1 MPLTIEYRPFTVPT
15 ASPVGV
21 CVSVAGVVV
30 DDAAPAWSV
39 TLRRSAP
46 SLRARL
52 SRPRRLRSSALA
64 ATAALAIIGPL
75 GWDGTALRPSA
86 AQATA
91 PRLQPFESAGE
102 NFPGSAFY
110 YLASDSGVVH
120 ANRSGRP
127 LADIGNIPA
136 PLDARLG
143 DAIARPTLLAGSPQ
157 DRSRALHCLSTA
169 IYYEAASE
177 PDAGQRAVAQV
188 VLNRVAH
195 PQWPNTVCGVVF
207 QGSERP
213 GCQFSFACD
222 GSMARVPVRM
232 WWDRAQR
239 VAERALAGE
248 VYAPVGLATYYHTGA
263 VNPVWAARQTF
274 IGAIGAHLFYRPPG
288 GAGNAGAFTDRYWGG
303 EPVPAPRPRLVAPL
317 APQSDPL
324 AVAQSWASGRGP
336 AAIAP
341 AFAAMPSAEP
351 QTRKDFLPGP
361 GDALP
366 TSGQI
371 RAEYRDS
378 GRWIASP
385 KG

>member
-1 MPLTIEYRPFTVPT
+1 MPLVIEYRPFALPDTPT
-15 ASPVGV
+15 
-21 CVSVAGVVV
+21 GVVSEAV
-30 DDAAPAWSV
+30 ATRDIAPEPG
-39 TLRRSAP
+39 RRS
-46 SLRARL
+46 LL
-52 SRPRRLRSSALA
+52 DELIDHRRFRSGALA
-64 ATAALAIIGPL
+64 ATAALAIFGGF
-75 GWDGTALRPSA
+75 GWDGASLRPPA
-86 AQATA
+86 AQAT
-91 PRLQPFESAGE
+91 PSRLQPFETAGE

-110 YLASDSGVVH
+110 YLDSDSGVV
-120 ANRSGRP
+120 APGQTASSTRAER
-127 LADIGNIPA
+127 PA

-143 DAIARPTLLAGSPQ
+143 DAIARPTFLAGTAQ
-157 DRSRALHCLSTA
+157 DQSRALHCLTTA

-195 PQWPNTVCGVVF
+195 PLWPNSVCGVVY

-222 GSMARVPVRM
+222 GSMARTPVRM
-232 WWDRAQR
+232 WWDRARR
-239 VAERALAGE
+239 VATRALAGD

-288 GAGNAGAFTDRYWGG
+288 GSGSEAAFTDRYWGG
-303 EPVPAPRPRLVAPL
+303 EPTPAPRSRLSPPPL
-317 APQSDPL
+317 LQADPL
-324 AVAQSWASGRGP
+324 AVAQSWAAAQSAAAMAPPRP
-336 AAIAP
+336 AMPVAESRPVP
-341 AFAAMPSAEP
+341 AFTPAP
-351 QTRKDFLPGP
+351 T
-361 GDALP
+361 DAFP
-366 TSGQI
+366 ASGQI

>member
-1 MPLTIEYRPFTVPT
+1 MPLDIEYRPFALPDVPT
-15 ASPVGV
+15 GAASAIA
-21 CVSVAGVVV
+21 SSIVAVPE
-30 DDAAPAWSV
+30 AAKPS
-39 TLRRSAP
+39 TFTRMSGHRRV
-46 SLRARL
+46 RAG
-52 SRPRRLRSSALA
+52 ALA
-64 ATAALAIIGPL
+64 ATAGLAIFGGF
-75 GWDGTALRPSA
+75 GWDGGSLRPSA
-86 AQATA
+86 AQAT
-91 PRLQPFESAGE
+91 PSPLQPFETAGE

-110 YLASDSGVVH
+110 YLDSDSGVVT
-120 ANRSGRP
+120 AGKSAVPAER
-127 LADIGNIPA
+127 AA

-143 DAIARPTLLAGSPQ
+143 EAIARPTYLAGTAQ
-157 DRSRALHCLSTA
+157 DQARALQCLTTA

-195 PQWPNTVCGVVF
+195 PLWPNSVCGVVY

-222 GSMARVPVRM
+222 GSMARTPVAM
-232 WWDRAQR
+232 WWDRARR
-239 VAERALAGE
+239 VAERALAGD

-288 GAGNAGAFTDRYWGG
+288 GGGTATAFTDRYWGG
-303 EPVPAPRPRLVAPL
+303 EPTPAPRSRLSQPPL
-317 APQSDPL
+317 LQADPL
-324 AVAQSWASGRGP
+324 AVAQSWAATQTIAAVP
-336 AAIAP
+336 APRSASPIAESRPLP
-341 AFAAMPSAEP
+341 AFTPA
-351 QTRKDFLPGP
+351 P

-366 TSGQI
+366 GSGQI

>member
-1 MPLTIEYRPFTVPT
+1 MPLVIEYRPFALPDATPAVASAAVAVPVT
-15 ASPVGV
+15 ASTNVR
-21 CVSVAGVVV
+21 
-30 DDAAPAWSV
+30 AA
-39 TLRRSAP
+39 RF
-46 SLRARL
+46 ARL
-52 SRPRRLRSSALA
+52 FGQRRVRAGALA
-64 ATAALAIIGPL
+64 ATAALAVFGGF
-75 GWDGTALRPSA
+75 GWDGASLRPSA

-91 PRLQPFESAGE
+91 PRLQPFEQAGE

-110 YLASDSGVVH
+110 YLDSDSGVV
-120 ANRSGRP
+120 G
-127 LADIGNIPA
+127 ADREPVAAASASDRPA

-143 DAIARPTLLAGSPQ
+143 DAIARPTFLAGTAQ
-157 DRSRALHCLSTA
+157 DHSRALQCLTTA

-195 PQWPNTVCGVVF
+195 PIWPNSVCGVVF

-222 GSMARVPVRM
+222 GSMARAPVRM
-232 WWDRAQR
+232 WWDRARR

-274 IGAIGAHLFYRPPG
+274 VGAIGAHLFYRPPG
-288 GAGNAGAFTDRYWGG
+288 GMGTAPAFIDRYFGG
-303 EPVPAPRPRLVAPL
+303 EPLPAPHLRLTTPPLLPAGPL
-317 APQSDPL
+317 ADPL
-324 AVAQSWASGRGP
+324 AVAQSWAVAQAPTGRSALPPGGSKP
-336 AAIAP
+336 LP
-341 AFAAMPSAEP
+341 AFTPSP
-351 QTRKDFLPGP
+351 S
-361 GDALP
+361 DALP
-366 TSGQI
+366 ASGQI

>member
-1 MPLTIEYRPFTVPT
+1 M
-15 ASPVGV
+15 SPAAPVT
-21 CVSVAGVVV
+21 
-30 DDAAPAWSV
+30 DDATPAWCA

-46 SLRARL
+46 SLRTRL
-52 SRPRRLRSSALA
+52 ARPRRLRSSALA
-64 ATAALAIIGPL
+64 AIAALAIIGPL
-75 GWDGTALRPSA
+75 GWDGSALRTSA

-91 PRLQPFESAGE
+91 LRLQPFESAGE

-110 YLASDSGVVH
+110 YLESDSGVVP
-120 ANRSGRP
+120 ARRTGSP
-127 LADIGNIPA
+127 LAATREMPA

-143 DAIARPTLLAGSPQ
+143 DAIARPTFLSGSAQ
-157 DRSRALHCLSTA
+157 DRFRALHCLATA

-195 PQWPNTVCGVVF
+195 PQWPNSVCGVVF

-263 VNPVWAARQTF
+263 VNPGWAAHQSF

-288 GAGNAGAFTDRYWGG
+288 GAGLAGAFTDRYWGG
-303 EPVPAPRPRLVAPL
+303 EPTPAPRPRLLAAPSL
-317 APQSDPL
+317 QSDPL
-324 AVAQSWASGRGP
+324 AVAQSWASGRQAGMTPIMP
-336 AAIAP
+336 ALPVATPQAP
-341 AFAAMPSAEP
+341 REYSPAV
-351 QTRKDFLPGP
+351 

-366 TSGQI
+366 ASGQI

>member
-1 MPLTIEYRPFTVPT
+1 MPLVIEYRAFALPDAPTGVESKAASEPLAASKPFP
-15 ASPVGV
+15 ASTFAQLFGH
-21 CVSVAGVVV
+21 
-30 DDAAPAWSV
+30 
-39 TLRRSAP
+39 RRF
-46 SLRARL
+46 RA
-52 SRPRRLRSSALA
+52 SALA
-64 ATAALAIIGPL
+64 ATAALAIFGGF
-75 GWDGTALRPSA
+75 GWDGASLRPAA

-91 PRLQPFESAGE
+91 ARLQPFEQAGE

-110 YLASDSGVVH
+110 YLDSDSGVVA
-120 ANRSGRP
+120 ANRTALSPSHPGER
-127 LADIGNIPA
+127 PA

-143 DAIARPTLLAGSPQ
+143 DAIAGPTFLAGTPQ
-157 DRSRALHCLSTA
+157 DQSRALHCLTTA

-195 PQWPNTVCGVVF
+195 PQWPNSVCGVVF

-232 WWDRAQR
+232 WWDRARR

-288 GAGNAGAFTDRYWGG
+288 GGGTTAAFTDRYWGG
-303 EPVPAPRPRLVAPL
+303 EPTPAPHLRLTAPSL
-317 APQSDPL
+317 LQADPL
-324 AVAQSWASGRGP
+324 AVAQSWAAAQSTATMLP
-336 AAIAP
+336 ARP
-341 AFAAMPSAEP
+341 AMPTTDSRPSPSFTPA
-351 QTRKDFLPGP
+351 P

-366 TSGQI
+366 ASGQV

>member
-1 MPLTIEYRPFTVPT
+1 MPLVIEYRPFALPDAPFGV
-15 ASPVGV
+15 ASEAVAASEA
-21 CVSVAGVVV
+21 VSVSSLARLTGH
-30 DDAAPAWSV
+30 
-39 TLRRSAP
+39 RG
-46 SLRARL
+46 LRAG
-52 SRPRRLRSSALA
+52 ALTA
-64 ATAALAIIGPL
+64 AAALAIFGGF
-75 GWDGTALRPSA
+75 GWDGASLRPA
-86 AQATA
+86 AALASA
-91 PRLQPFESAGE
+91 PRLQPFETAGE

-110 YLASDSGVVH
+110 YLDSDSGVI
-120 ANRSGRP
+120 AAGKAAPART
-127 LADIGNIPA
+127 ADGERPA

-143 DAIARPTLLAGSPQ
+143 DAIARPTYLAGTAQ
-157 DRSRALHCLSTA
+157 DQNRALQCLTTA

-195 PQWPNTVCGVVF
+195 PKWPNSVCGVVF

-222 GSMARVPVRM
+222 GSMARAPVRM
-232 WWDRAQR
+232 WWDRAHR
-239 VAERALAGE
+239 VAGRALAGD

-288 GAGNAGAFTDRYWGG
+288 GGGTATAFTDRYWGG
-303 EPVPAPRPRLVAPL
+303 EPVPAPHSRLSPPPL
-317 APQSDPL
+317 LQADPL
-324 AVAQSWASGRGP
+324 AVAQTWATAQGSISQGMAASVP
-336 AAIAP
+336 ARS
-341 AFAAMPSAEP
+341 AMPSADSRP
-351 QTRKDFLPGP
+351 MPAFTPAP

-366 TSGQI
+366 ASGQI

-385 KG
+385 PG

>member
-1 MPLTIEYRPFTVPT
+1 MPLVIEYRPFALPT
-15 ASPVGV
+15 LFGVASGAVAEPVAEDRI
-21 CVSVAGVVV
+21 S
-30 DDAAPAWSV
+30 SF
-39 TLRRSAP
+39 
-46 SLRARL
+46 ARL
-52 SRPRRLRSSALA
+52 TGHRSFRAGALT
-64 ATAALAIIGPL
+64 ATAALAIFGGF
-75 GWDGTALRPSA
+75 GWDGASLRPA
-86 AQATA
+86 TAQASA
-91 PRLQPFESAGE
+91 PRLQPFETAGE

-110 YLASDSGVVH
+110 YLDSDSGVV
-120 ANRSGRP
+120 AAGKTASARTVDGER
-127 LADIGNIPA
+127 PA

-143 DAIARPTLLAGSPQ
+143 DAIARPTFLAGTAQ
-157 DRSRALHCLSTA
+157 DQSRALQCLTTA

-195 PQWPNTVCGVVF
+195 PLWPNSVCGVVY

-222 GSMARVPVRM
+222 GSMSRAPVRM
-232 WWDRAQR
+232 WWDRAR
-239 VAERALAGE
+239 GVAERALAGD

-288 GAGNAGAFTDRYWGG
+288 GSGGAAAFTDRYWGG
-303 EPVPAPRPRLVAPL
+303 EPAPAPRSRLSPPPL
-317 APQSDPL
+317 LQADPL
-324 AVAQSWASGRGP
+324 AVAQSWAAAQIPVASGP
-336 AAIAP
+336 ARTTMPVADSRLLP
-341 AFAAMPSAEP
+341 AFTPA
-351 QTRKDFLPGP
+351 P

-366 TSGQI
+366 GSGQV
-371 RAEYRDS
+371 RPEYRDS

>member
-1 MPLTIEYRPFTVPT
+1 MPLVIEYRPFALPAAPSGVESKA
-15 ASPVGV
+15 AS
-21 CVSVAGVVV
+21 VSVAASGLLQSSIFARVSGHGRV
-30 DDAAPAWSV
+30 
-39 TLRRSAP
+39 
-46 SLRARL
+46 RAG
-52 SRPRRLRSSALA
+52 ALA
-64 ATAALAIIGPL
+64 AIAALAIFGGF
-75 GWDGTALRPSA
+75 GWDGASLRPAA

-91 PRLQPFESAGE
+91 PRLQPFEQAGE

-110 YLASDSGVVH
+110 YLDSDSGVV
-120 ANRSGRP
+120 A
-127 LADIGNIPA
+127 ADRIARAGTPGLKRPA

-143 DAIARPTLLAGSPQ
+143 DAIARPTFLTGTAQ
-157 DRSRALHCLSTA
+157 DQSRALQCLTTA

-195 PQWPNTVCGVVF
+195 PTWPNSVCGVVY

-222 GSMARVPVRM
+222 GAMARAPVRM
-232 WWDRAQR
+232 WWDRARR

-288 GAGNAGAFTDRYWGG
+288 GGGRAAAFTDRYWGG
-303 EPVPAPRPRLVAPL
+303 EPTPAPHFRLTALPL
-317 APQSDPL
+317 LQTDPL
-324 AVAQSWASGRGP
+324 ALAQSWATAQGSSGILP
-336 AAIAP
+336 ARQANPVADLRPLP
-341 AFAAMPSAEP
+341 AFTPAS
-351 QTRKDFLPGP
+351 

-366 TSGQI
+366 GSGQI

>member
-1 MPLTIEYRPFTVPT
+1 MPLVIEYRPFALPDAPLGAASEAVAISDAVP
-15 ASPVGV
+15 
-21 CVSVAGVVV
+21 VS
-30 DDAAPAWSV
+30 SI
-39 TLRRSAP
+39 
-46 SLRARL
+46 ARL
-52 SRPRRLRSSALA
+52 TGHRSFRAAALA
-64 ATAALAIIGPL
+64 TTAALAIFGEF
-75 GWDGTALRPSA
+75 GWDGASLRPA
-86 AQATA
+86 AALASA
-91 PRLQPFESAGE
+91 PRLQPFETAGE

-110 YLASDSGVVH
+110 YLDSDSGVIAAGKAAPARTVDGD
-120 ANRSGRP
+120 R
-127 LADIGNIPA
+127 PA

-143 DAIARPTLLAGSPQ
+143 PERLGAIARPTYLAGTAQ
-157 DRSRALHCLSTA
+157 DQSRALQCLTTA

-195 PQWPNTVCGVVF
+195 PLWPNSVCGVVF

-222 GSMARVPVRM
+222 GSMARAPVRM
-232 WWDRAQR
+232 WWDRAR
-239 VAERALAGE
+239 GVAARALAGD

-288 GAGNAGAFTDRYWGG
+288 GSGGVAAFTDRYWGG
-303 EPVPAPRPRLVAPL
+303 EPTSTPRTRLSPL
-317 APQSDPL
+317 PLLQADPL
-324 AVAQSWASGRGP
+324 AVAQSWAAAQSPVVASP
-336 AAIAP
+336 ARTAIPVAEIRSLP
-341 AFAAMPSAEP
+341 AFAPA
-351 QTRKDFLPGP
+351 P

>member
-1 MPLTIEYRPFTVPT
+1 MPLTIEYRPIILPP
-15 ASPVGV
+15 AS
-21 CVSVAGVVV
+21 SVRVAAAVV
-30 DDAAPAWSV
+30 APACDARAP
-39 TLRRSAP
+39 TRS
-46 SLRARL
+46 
-52 SRPRRLRSSALA
+52 RRLRSSALA
-64 ATAALAIIGPL
+64 ATAALAIVGPL
-75 GWDGTALRPSA
+75 GWNGIALGPTA
-86 AQATA
+86 AQASP
-91 PRLQPFESAGE
+91 PRLQPFETSGE

-110 YLASDSGVVH
+110 YLDSDSGVVR
-120 ANRSGRP
+120 ASRSAASNPAESDR
-127 LADIGNIPA
+127 PA
-136 PLDARLG
+136 PREPGLG
-143 DAIARPTLLAGSPQ
+143 QAIARPMFLSGTAQ
-157 DRSRALHCLSTA
+157 DRFRALHCLTTA

-195 PQWPNTVCGVVF
+195 PQWPDSVCGVVF

-239 VAERALAGE
+239 VAERALAGD

-263 VNPVWAARQTF
+263 VNPGWAARQTF

-288 GAGNAGAFTDRYWGG
+288 GAGMASAFTDRYWGG
-303 EPVPAPRPRLVAPL
+303 EPTPAPRPRLVQTPALP
-317 APQSDPL
+317 SDPL
-324 AVAQSWASGRGP
+324 AVAQSWA
-336 AAIAP
+336 AARVQPLAP
-341 AFAAMPSAEP
+341 AGPIAVPQAPQGYAPSVGD
-351 QTRKDFLPGP
+351 KLP
-361 GDALP
+361 A
-366 TSGQI
+366 SGQI

>member
-1 MPLTIEYRPFTVPT
+1 MPLVIEYRPFALPDASFETVCEAGAGPVAARDAVQ
-15 ASPVGV
+15 AS
-21 CVSVAGVVV
+21 
-30 DDAAPAWSV
+30 
-39 TLRRSAP
+39 TF
-46 SLRARL
+46 ARL
-52 SRPRRLRSSALA
+52 SSHRRVRAGALA
-64 ATAALAIIGPL
+64 TVAALAIFGGF
-75 GWDGTALRPSA
+75 GWDGASLRPAA

-91 PRLQPFESAGE
+91 PRLQPFERAGE

-110 YLASDSGVVH
+110 YLDSDSGVV
-120 ANRSGRP
+120 APNRIASVVSVPGER
-127 LADIGNIPA
+127 PA

-143 DAIARPTLLAGSPQ
+143 DTIARPTYLAGTAQ
-157 DRSRALHCLSTA
+157 DQSRALQCLTTA

-195 PQWPNTVCGVVF
+195 PQWPNSVCGVVF
-207 QGSERP
+207 QGSESP

-222 GSMARVPVRM
+222 GALARAPVRM
-232 WWDRAQR
+232 WWDRARR

-288 GAGNAGAFTDRYWGG
+288 GGGTATAYTDRYWGG
-303 EPVPAPRPRLVAPL
+303 EPVPAPHSHLSPPPL
-317 APQSDPL
+317 LQADPL
-324 AVAQSWASGRGP
+324 AIAQTWAAARTSP
-336 AAIAP
+336 ASVPARSTMPMAESRQPP
-341 AFAAMPSAEP
+341 AFTPA
-351 QTRKDFLPGP
+351 P

-366 TSGQI
+366 ASGQI

>member
-1 MPLTIEYRPFTVPT
+1 MPLVIEYRPFALPAVSQAVAGEAGSSPET
-15 ASPVGV
+15 ASI
-21 CVSVAGVVV
+21 
-30 DDAAPAWSV
+30 
-39 TLRRSAP
+39 SAF
-46 SLRARL
+46 SSSRL
-52 SRPRRLRSSALA
+52 SGHGRVRATALV
-64 ATAALAIIGPL
+64 ATAALAIFGGF
-75 GWDGTALRPSA
+75 GWDGATLRPAA
-86 AQATA
+86 AQASA
-91 PRLQPFESAGE
+91 PRLQPFEKAGE

-110 YLASDSGVVH
+110 YLDSNSGVV
-120 ANRSGRP
+120 A
-127 LADIGNIPA
+127 ADRTPVAAARTGESPA

-143 DAIARPTLLAGSPQ
+143 DAIARPTFLAGTAQ
-157 DRSRALHCLSTA
+157 DHARALHCLTTA

-195 PQWPNTVCGVVF
+195 PTWPNSVCGVVF

-222 GSMARVPVRM
+222 GAMARAPVRM
-232 WWDRAQR
+232 WWDRARR

-288 GAGNAGAFTDRYWGG
+288 GAGSAPAFTERYWGG
-303 EPVPAPRPRLVAPL
+303 EPSPAPHARLALPPL
-317 APQSDPL
+317 SPADPL
-324 AVAQSWASGRGP
+324 AVAQSWAAAQRARATGTVFSALP
-336 AAIAP
+336 VSETHPLAAIAP
-341 AFAAMPSAEP
+341 APSD
-351 QTRKDFLPGP
+351 TLPG
-361 GDALP
+361 
-366 TSGQI
+366 SGQI

>member
-1 MPLTIEYRPFTVPT
+1 MPLVIEYRPFALPDALPSAASAAAGWPVVAAHPSIFAVLSGQRRVRAVALT
-15 ASPVGV
+15 A
-21 CVSVAGVVV
+21 
-30 DDAAPAWSV
+30 AAALAIFGGFGWDG
-39 TLRRSAP
+39 A
-46 SLRARL
+46 SLR
-52 SRPRRLRSSALA
+52 P
-64 ATAALAIIGPL
+64 TAALA
-75 GWDGTALRPSA
+75 S
-86 AQATA
+86 A
-91 PRLQPFESAGE
+91 PRLQPFETAGE

-110 YLASDSGVVH
+110 YLDSDSGVVAPGH
-120 ANRSGRP
+120 PASVATGER
-127 LADIGNIPA
+127 PA

-143 DAIARPTLLAGSPQ
+143 DAIARPTFLAGTAQ
-157 DRSRALHCLSTA
+157 DQSRALQCLTTA

-195 PQWPNTVCGVVF
+195 PLWPNSVCGVVY

-222 GSMARVPVRM
+222 GSMARTPVRM
-232 WWDRAQR
+232 WWDRAR
-239 VAERALAGE
+239 GVAERALAGD

-288 GAGNAGAFTDRYWGG
+288 GGGSASAFTDRYWGA
-303 EPVPAPRPRLVAPL
+303 EPTPAPRSRLSPPPL
-317 APQSDPL
+317 LQADPL
-324 AVAQSWASGRGP
+324 AVAQSWAVAQSPLAGS
-336 AAIAP
+336 AARAALPIAESRPLP
-341 AFAAMPSAEP
+341 AFTPA
-351 QTRKDFLPGP
+351 P

-366 TSGQI
+366 GSGQI

>member
-1 MPLTIEYRPFTVPT
+1 MPLVIEYRPFALPDAPFGV
-15 ASPVGV
+15 ASE
-21 CVSVAGVVV
+21 AGASEAGAGPM
-30 DDAAPAWSV
+30 AAAQ
-39 TLRRSAP
+39 P
-46 SLRARL
+46 STFARL
-52 SRPRRLRSSALA
+52 TGQRRVRAGALA
-64 ATAALAIIGPL
+64 ATAALAIFGGF
-75 GWDGTALRPSA
+75 GWDGASLRPAA
-86 AQATA
+86 AQASA
-91 PRLQPFESAGE
+91 PRLQPFETAGE

-110 YLASDSGVVH
+110 YLDSDSGVV
-120 ANRSGRP
+120 AAGKAAPARTVDSER
-127 LADIGNIPA
+127 PA

-143 DAIARPTLLAGSPQ
+143 DAIARPTFLAGTAQ
-157 DRSRALHCLSTA
+157 DQSRALQCLTTA

-195 PQWPNTVCGVVF
+195 PNWPNSVCGVVF

-222 GSMARVPVRM
+222 GSLARAPVAM
-232 WWDRAQR
+232 WWDRARR
-239 VAERALAGE
+239 VAERALAGD

-288 GAGNAGAFTDRYWGG
+288 SGGTATAFSDRYWGG
-303 EPVPAPRPRLVAPL
+303 EPTPAPHARLSP
-317 APQSDPL
+317 PQLLQADPL
-324 AVAQSWASGRGP
+324 AVAQNWAVAQAPMATNP
-336 AAIAP
+336 ARSAIPVADSRPLP
-341 AFAAMPSAEP
+341 AFTPA
-351 QTRKDFLPGP
+351 P

-366 TSGQI
+366 ASGQI

>member
-1 MPLTIEYRPFTVPT
+1 MPLVIEYRPFALPDAPFGA
-15 ASPVGV
+15 ASEAVANEAVAGPVGTAQPSTLTRLTGQRRV
-21 CVSVAGVVV
+21 RAG
-30 DDAAPAWSV
+30 
-39 TLRRSAP
+39 
-46 SLRARL
+46 
-52 SRPRRLRSSALA
+52 ALA
-64 ATAALAIIGPL
+64 ATAALAIFGGF
-75 GWDGTALRPSA
+75 GWDGASLRPAA
-86 AQATA
+86 AQASA
-91 PRLQPFESAGE
+91 PRLQPFETAGE

-110 YLASDSGVVH
+110 YLDSDSGMVAAGKAAPPRTVDGE
-120 ANRSGRP
+120 R
-127 LADIGNIPA
+127 PA

-143 DAIARPTLLAGSPQ
+143 DAIARPTFLAGTAQ
-157 DRSRALHCLSTA
+157 DQSRALQCLTTA

-195 PQWPNTVCGVVF
+195 PQWPDSVCGVVF

-222 GSMARVPVRM
+222 GALARAPVRM
-232 WWDRAQR
+232 WWDRARR
-239 VAERALAGE
+239 VAERALAGD

-288 GAGNAGAFTDRYWGG
+288 GGGTATAFTDRYWGG
-303 EPVPAPRPRLVAPL
+303 EPTPAPRSRLSPPPL
-317 APQSDPL
+317 PQADPL
-324 AVAQSWASGRGP
+324 AIAQTWASAQTSP
-336 AAIAP
+336 ASVPARSTMPMAESRQLP
-341 AFAAMPSAEP
+341 AFAPA
-351 QTRKDFLPGP
+351 P

-366 TSGQI
+366 ASGQI

>member
-1 MPLTIEYRPFTVPT
+1 MPLVIEYRPFALPD
-15 ASPVGV
+15 APLAAAGEA
-21 CVSVAGVVV
+21 VAGPL
-30 DDAAPAWSV
+30 AASTPAQ
-39 TLRRSAP
+39 P
-46 SLRARL
+46 SSFARL
-52 SRPRRLRSSALA
+52 FGQRHFRGGALA
-64 ATAALAIIGPL
+64 AAAAQAIFGGF
-75 GWDGTALRPSA
+75 GWSGGTLRPAA

-91 PRLQPFESAGE
+91 PRLQPFEQPGE

-110 YLASDSGVVH
+110 YLDSDSGVVAADRTPVA
-120 ANRSGRP
+120 ANKPSEH
-127 LADIGNIPA
+127 PA

-143 DAIARPTLLAGSPQ
+143 DAIARPTFLAGTAQ
-157 DRSRALHCLSTA
+157 DQSRALQCLTTA

-195 PQWPNTVCGVVF
+195 PTWPNSVCGVVF

-222 GSMARVPVRM
+222 GAMARVPVRM
-232 WWDRAQR
+232 WWDRARR

-288 GAGNAGAFTDRYWGG
+288 SAGAAPAFTDRYWGG
-303 EPVPAPRPRLVAPL
+303 EPTPAPHARLLPVLPL
-317 APQSDPL
+317 VQADPL
-324 AVAQSWASGRGP
+324 AVAQSWAVAQGSRSTGFAIPVRP
-336 AAIAP
+336 ALPIAESRP
-341 AFAAMPSAEP
+341 PSAYTP
-351 QTRKDFLPGP
+351 TP

-366 TSGQI
+366 GSSQI

-378 GRWIASP
+378 GRWIAAP

>member
-1 MPLTIEYRPFTVPT
+1 MPLVIEYHPFALPP
-15 ASPVGV
+15 APHGV
-21 CVSVAGVVV
+21 TSEAVSVA
-30 DDAAPAWSV
+30 AAASGPVQAS
-39 TLRRSAP
+39 P
-46 SLRARL
+46 FARL
-52 SRPRRLRSSALA
+52 SSLGRVRTGALA
-64 ATAALAIIGPL
+64 ATAALAIFGGF
-75 GWDGTALRPSA
+75 GWDGASLRPAA

-91 PRLQPFESAGE
+91 PRLQPFEQAGE

-110 YLASDSGVVH
+110 YLDSDSGVV
-120 ANRSGRP
+120 A
-127 LADIGNIPA
+127 ADRTARAGTPGAERPA

-143 DAIARPTLLAGSPQ
+143 DAIAQPTFLAGTAQ
-157 DRSRALHCLSTA
+157 DQSRALQCLTTA

-195 PQWPNTVCGVVF
+195 PTWPNSVCGVVF

-222 GSMARVPVRM
+222 GAMARAPVRM
-232 WWDRAQR
+232 WWDRARR
-239 VAERALAGE
+239 VAERALGGE

-263 VNPVWAARQTF
+263 VNPLWAARQTF

-303 EPVPAPRPRLVAPL
+303 EPTPAPHFRLTAPPL
-317 APQSDPL
+317 LQTDPL
-324 AVAQSWASGRGP
+324 AVAQNWAAAQVSSGILP
-336 AAIAP
+336 ARQANPVADSRPLP
-341 AFAAMPSAEP
+341 AFTPA
-351 QTRKDFLPGP
+351 P

-366 TSGQI
+366 GSGQI

-385 KG
+385 QG

>member
-1 MPLTIEYRPFTVPT
+1 MPLVIEYRAFALPDAPFGVASEAVAASAAVP
-15 ASPVGV
+15 AS
-21 CVSVAGVVV
+21 A
-30 DDAAPAWSV
+30 
-39 TLRRSAP
+39 L
-46 SLRARL
+46 ARL
-52 SRPRRLRSSALA
+52 TGHRSFRAGALA
-64 ATAALAIIGPL
+64 ATAGLAIFGGF
-75 GWDGTALRPSA
+75 GWDGASLRPA
-86 AQATA
+86 AALASA
-91 PRLQPFESAGE
+91 PRLQPFETAGE

-110 YLASDSGVVH
+110 FLDSDSGMV
-120 ANRSGRP
+120 AAGKAAPART
-127 LADIGNIPA
+127 ADGERPA

-143 DAIARPTLLAGSPQ
+143 DAIARPTFLAGTAQ
-157 DRSRALHCLSTA
+157 DQSRALQCLTTA

-195 PQWPNTVCGVVF
+195 PLWPNSVCGVVY

-222 GSMARVPVRM
+222 GSMGRTPVAM
-232 WWDRAQR
+232 WWDRARR
-239 VAERALAGE
+239 VAERALAGD

-288 GAGNAGAFTDRYWGG
+288 GSGAEAAFTDRYWGG
-303 EPVPAPRPRLVAPL
+303 EPTPAPRSRLSPPPL
-317 APQSDPL
+317 LQPDPL
-324 AVAQSWASGRGP
+324 AVAQSWAAAQSP
-336 AAIAP
+336 AAMVPPRPAMPVAESRPVP
-341 AFAAMPSAEP
+341 AFTPAPN
-351 QTRKDFLPGP
+351 
-361 GDALP
+361 DAFP
-366 TSGQI
+366 ASGQI